1 MRVPLYST
9 TKHDRS
15 RITLVGI
22 VGFVAFGLLVG
33 GKDFVSRP
41 SPLQLAMLA
50 VFVTIVCAL
59 AKTIL
64 RARPVFGTAEGLVAM
79 TRKGQKTIPWSRVGE
94 VEVPISSFNP
104 FFRTYYVTVRGE
116 PTRIY
121 FFAGR
126 PEIERLERF
135 RQDFA
140 EIA

>member
-1 MRVPLYST
+1 MRVPLYSS
-9 TKHDRS
+9 TKHARA

-41 SPLQLAMLA
+41 SPLQLAMLV
-50 VFVTIVCAL
+50 VFVTFVCVL
-59 AKTIL
+59 AKTML
-64 RARPVFGTAEGLVAM
+64 RARPIFGTAEGLVAM
-79 TRKGQKTIPWSRVGE
+79 TRKGERTIRWSKVGE
-94 VEVPISSFNP
+94 VEVPIWSFNP
-104 FFRTYYVTVRGE
+104 FFRTYCVTVEGE

-135 RQDFA
+135 RQEA
-140 EIA
+140 G